1 VAETPPDLLAP
12 PRLDDLLIYRLG
24 LAGRLLRGWVDARLA
39 DEAVGAQSLGL
50 LVRLMEADGL
60 SQIELARR
68 QRVEAPTVCRMV
80 DRLVREGMVE
90 RLPHPGDRR
99 ASRVTLTDEGRR
111 AAERGMALVDEIE
124 RAAFADLE
132 PAEREALMALALRVV
147 DRAQAQEPPA

>member
-1 VAETPPDLLAP
+1 VADSAPDLHAP
-12 PRLDDLLIYRLG
+12 PRLDDLLVYRLA

-50 LVRLMEADGL
+50 LVRLMEGDGL
-60 SQIELARR
+60 TQIELARQ

-80 DRLVREGMVE
+80 DRLVRDGMVE
-90 RLPHPGDRR
+90 RLRHPDDRR
-99 ASRVTLTDEGRR
+99 ASRVVLTEGGRR

-132 PAEREALMALALRVV
+132 PGQQDALMALAQRVIE
-147 DRAQAQEPPA
+147 RAHAPGPPA